1 MKKVSYLLFVICM
14 LTAIGCG
21 NRFLREI
28 DTSYPTEFDLGP
40 FNLLEETLTQ
50 LAYHDREF
58 VFFVDENSASAGFE
72 IIHAEAPGVDSLNVF
87 IDNIYDDS
95 TGVST
100 AYVSQYLD
108 DTLRS
113 AALNLEFIV
122 RLRAR
127 PNLANPGS
135 RDVGDWVEVW
145 SKGPGANAF
154 QKTFETVFNQRSW
167 PADELT
173 PPLDEITLFNR
184 IFQDVWV
191 HQVTGTSG
199 GVWFNRQYGIVSF
212 TDGSGRQWRF
222 QNLE

>member
-1 MKKVSYLLFVICM
+1 MKKVGYLLFGICI
-14 LTAIGCG
+14 LTALGCG
-21 NRFLREI
+21 NRFLREV

-40 FNLLEETLTQ
+40 FNLLEETRTQ
-50 LAYHDREF
+50 LAYHDQES
-58 VFFVDENSASAGFE
+58 VFFVDENSASAGFD
-72 IIHAEAPGVDSLNVF
+72 IIHAETPGIDSLNVF
-87 IDNIYDDS
+87 VDNVYDDS
-95 TGVST
+95 TGVRT
-100 AYVSQYLD
+100 TYVSQYLD

-145 SKGPGANAF
+145 TKEPGADAF
-154 QKTFETVFNQRSW
+154 RKTFETVLNQRSW
-167 PADELT
+167 PGDELT
-173 PPLDEITLFNR
+173 PPVDEVTIFNR
-184 IFQDVWV
+184 IFQEVWM
-191 HQVTGTSG
+191 HQVAG
-199 GVWFNRQYGIVSF
+199 GPGEVWFNRQYGIVSF